1 MRGQAYS
8 WYAAVTKNAAQRRYW
23 NAYKVVNIELIMRI
37 DLSYGCSSNYSGNRE
52 GILDLHKS
60 SHGSV
65 PIRRYDSQYMGN
77 PYGEPLLGLC
87 HHENKVV
94 GQENYIMH
102 DVGCGGSIFKGAL
115 GVDSLIHAKYRLFY
129 GIFGKLCQLTI
140 DEMKKKVDILCA
152 FANEESKKYYLKYF
166 KWKVASKIQVYKK
179 AVRFAGVSLESLI
192 SLVRSGKIHQ
202 DLKLEKVTQFEPV
215 SLNPVIEQNL
225 KTSDRLYF
233 YKTADFLNWKFLNNK
248 HYDVIGYH
256 ILYDGNIIGF
266 CTTYNDGIEKK
277 ILDIQ
282 LKKKDV
288 KWFEKTIS
296 TLAYLSRKEGL
307 RRLVIYATPGC
318 WYEKALKRHFFIR
331 RWDFDF
337 ITREFTPLP
346 DTGWIVNIGDL
357 DVF

>member
-1 MRGQAYS
+1 MKKSLTYECTS
-8 WYAAVTKNAAQRRYW
+8 
-23 NAYKVVNIELIMRI
+23 
-37 DLSYGCSSNYSGNRE
+37 DYSGNRE
-52 GILDLHKS
+52 GILDLHNR

-65 PIRRYDSQYMGN
+65 PVDRYDSQYMGN
-77 PYGEPLLGLC
+77 PYGDPLLGLC
-87 HHENKVV
+87 HHDDNIV

-102 DVGCGGSIFKGAL
+102 DLACGGHLYKGAL
-115 GVDSLIHAKYRLFY
+115 GVDSLVDAKYRLFY

-140 DEMKKKVDILCA
+140 DDMKKKVDILCA

-166 KWKVASKIQVYKK
+166 QWKVATKIQVYKK
-179 AVRFAGVSLESLI
+179 AVKLAGVSRESVI
-192 SLVRSGKIHQ
+192 SLARPGKLHR
-202 DLKLEKVTQFEPV
+202 DLTLKKVTQFDPDI
-215 SLNPVIEQNL
+215 LNPITDHYL
-225 KTSDRLYF
+225 KASDRLYF

-248 HYDVIGYH
+248 HYAVTGYHVLYNGTIIGY
-256 ILYDGNIIGF
+256 

-282 LKKKDV
+282 LKKNDV

-337 ITREFTPLP
+337 ITREFKSLP
-346 DTGWIVNIGDL
+346 DKGWIIHIGDL